1 MGVFASFKLLKED
14 MERLG
19 WVGLGWVI
27 EAFLFKYKNYT
38 YIVLAKLYQEHER
51 KPKFALMKAEFI
63 RQDDASI
70 NKIFPVNS
78 SGFDATPKELREF
91 FCIEYGSNI
100 GDILKQFNE
109 YFSQFIP
116 EQVTLNK
123 PDLLKASMVRSLSE
137 SDSED
142 PNRLY
147 CFDARRNGGDGG
159 DGKRTKFNDNK
170 TRLLRPTLYSLLKDE
185 QTVSFFYS
193 VDSHQEESDEEI
205 LTKFSQRKVK
215 VI

>member
-1 MGVFASFKLLKED
+1 MSVFASFKLLKED
-14 MERLG
+14 MES
-19 WVGLGWVI
+19 LGWVI
-27 EAFLFKYKNYT
+27 EAFPFKYKSYS
-38 YIVLAKLYQEHER
+38 YVVLAKLYQRHER

-70 NKIFPVNS
+70 NKTFPVNS
-78 SGFDATPKELREF
+78 AGFDTTPKELREF
-91 FCIEYGSNI
+91 FGIEYGSNI

-109 YFSQFIP
+109 YFAQFIP

-123 PDLLKASMVRSLSE
+123 PDLLKDSMVRSLSE

-147 CFDARRNGGDGG
+147 CFDARRNGGDG
-159 DGKRTKFNDNK
+159 KRTQFNDNK

-193 VDSHQEESDEEI
+193 SDPHQEESDEQI
-205 LTKFSQRKVK
+205 LTKFSQRKAK

>member
-1 MGVFASFKLLKED
+1 MSVFASFKLLKKD
-14 MERLG
+14 MES
-19 WVGLGWVI
+19 LGWVI
-27 EAFLFKYKNYT
+27 EAFPFKYKNYT

-51 KPKFALMKAEFI
+51 KPQFALMKAEFI

-70 NKIFPVNS
+70 KKTFIVHS
-78 SGFDATPKELREF
+78 AGFDATPKELREF
-91 FCIEYGSNI
+91 FGIDYGSNI

-109 YFSQFIP
+109 YFAQFIP

-123 PDLLKASMVRSLSE
+123 PELLKAAMVRSLSE

-147 CFDARRNGGDGG
+147 CFDARRNGG

-205 LTKFSQRKVK
+205 LTKFSQRKAK

>member
-1 MGVFASFKLLKED
+1 MCVFASFKLLKED
-14 MERLG
+14 MES
-19 WVGLGWVI
+19 LGWVI

-38 YIVLAKLYQEHER
+38 YIVLAKLYQENEQ

-70 NKIFPVNS
+70 NKTFTVNS
-78 SGFDATPKELREF
+78 SGFSATPKELREF
-91 FCIEYGSNI
+91 FGIEYGTNM
-100 GDILKQFNE
+100 GDILRQFNE
-109 YFSQFIP
+109 HFAQFIP

-123 PDLLKASMVRSLSE
+123 SDILKTSMVRSLSE

-142 PNRLY
+142 PNKLY
-147 CFDARRNGGDGG
+147 CFDARRNGRN
-159 DGKRTKFNDNK
+159 GKRTKFNDNK
-170 TRLLRPTLYSLLKDE
+170 TRLLRPTLYSLLKDD

-205 LTKFSQRKVK
+205 LTKFSQRKTNA
-215 VI
+215 I